1 MSPVTYATVKNK
13 IIAVIII
20 CGEAKEAVIF
30 GCSMLLC
37 LQFSNDTTHNNE
49 QQRTTKTTQQL
60 ESIFKSTGTG
70 TTEHIILQAIVPTYS
85 TVQYSTVQYH
95 RQFTTVYAQAQAR
108 VINNKK

>member
-1 MSPVTYATVKNK
+1 MFNVVVSP
-13 IIAVIII
+13 I
-20 CGEAKEAVIF
+20 
-30 GCSMLLC
+30 
-37 LQFSNDTTHNNE
+37 LQRYNA
-49 QQRTTKTTQQL
+49 QQRTTKTTKTTQQL